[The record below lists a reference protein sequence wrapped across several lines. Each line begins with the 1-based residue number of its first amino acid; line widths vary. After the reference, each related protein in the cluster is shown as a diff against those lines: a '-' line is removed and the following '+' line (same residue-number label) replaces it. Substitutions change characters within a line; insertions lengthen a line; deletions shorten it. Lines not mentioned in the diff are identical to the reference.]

1 MTHPAPPAQNSLTPH
16 LVVDNAR
23 EAIDFYKRALRAQEM
38 YVLTTPDGR
47 GIMHAQLQIGESHL
61 FLCDAMGENCSS
73 PRKLGGSPITLHL
86 SVDDADAWYQT
97 AVAAGCEVMMPIQD
111 AFWGDRYGQVKDPY
125 GHQWAFATQQRNLS
139 PEEIQRAAQACCA
152 GGV

>member
-1 MTHPAPPAQNSLTPH
+1 
-16 LVVDNAR
+16 
-23 EAIDFYKRALRAQEM
+23 
-38 YVLTTPDGR
+38 
-47 GIMHAQLQIGESHL
+47 
-61 FLCDAMGENCSS
+61 
-73 PRKLGGSPITLHL
+73 
-86 SVDDADAWYQT
+86 
-97 AVAAGCEVMMPIQD
+97 MMPIQD